1 MNFQRRYNQKEDELP
16 TQLAS
21 VKILQPLE
29 KIDSL
34 RLEARPSNSIKLC
47 DKWSGSWSWRLHKKK
62 KQGFNLMVECLSYRK
77 RLHTEQEE
85 WNDNIEF

>member
-29 KIDSL
+29 NIDSL

-47 DKWSGSWSWRLHKKK
+47 DK
-62 KQGFNLMVECLSYRK
+62 
-77 RLHTEQEE
+77 
-85 WNDNIEF
+85 